1 MKVAIITDS
10 NSGITQEEGKQLGIR
25 IVPMPFMING
35 EEYLEDI
42 TLTQQEFYAKLG
54 EGSDIST
61 SQPSPESIMALWD
74 EVLEEYDE
82 IVHIPMS
89 SGLSGSCQ
97 TAMMLAEDYDGKVEV
112 VNNQRISVTQRQSA
126 LDAKEL
132 AAKGMCA
139 AEIKEKLE
147 AVKFDSS
154 IYITLDTLKYLKK
167 GGRITPAAAAL
178 GTMLRLKPV
187 LQIHGEKLDAFAK
200 ARTVKQAKN
209 IMIKQIKDDTGSEDE
224 YGMFLIPLGDNT
236 WYPTSPAGP
245 TMFGYKGTEHEDL
258 VREFFNFVTTTES
271 LQEILDNSPAYTNL
285 DVNDDNLEQHW
296 LPEEEEFLETV
307 DKDKMSVSVL
317 QNGTKYT
324 NDYWMQF
331 GQDMI
336 AFCQGEMEANDVLA
350 NMDTNRAEAAKTVG
364 DENWE

>member
-61 SQPSPESIMALWD
+61 SQPSPEPIMALWD

-178 GTMLRLKPV
+178 GTLLRLKPV
-187 LQIHGEKLDAFAK
+187 LTVQGEKLDAFAK
-200 ARTVKQAKN
+200 ARTMKQAKSMMVAA
-209 IMIKQIKDDTGSEDE
+209 ITKDLEERFSDRTGKNVHLAVAHTDNQEEADE
-224 YGMFLIPLGDNT
+224 FAKELRELFPATGEIVIAPL
-236 WYPTSPAGP
+236 
-245 TMFGYKGTEHEDL
+245 
-258 VREFFNFVTTTES
+258 S
-271 LQEILDNSPAYTNL
+271 L
-285 DVNDDNLEQHW
+285 
-296 LPEEEEFLETV
+296 
-307 DKDKMSVSVL
+307 SVSCHI
-317 QNGTKYT
+317 GP
-324 NDYWMQF
+324 
-331 GQDMI
+331 GS
-336 AFCQGEMEANDVLA
+336 LA
-350 NMDTNRAEAAKTVG
+350 VACSKVIE
-364 DENWE
+364 